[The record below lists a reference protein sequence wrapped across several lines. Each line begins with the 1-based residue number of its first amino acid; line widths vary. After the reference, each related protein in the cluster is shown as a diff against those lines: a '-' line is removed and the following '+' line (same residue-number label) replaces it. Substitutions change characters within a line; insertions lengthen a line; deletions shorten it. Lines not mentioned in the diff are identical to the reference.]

1 MEKQKQEL
9 KKAEDAK
16 KEVEAKNKKEKELQI

>member
-1 MEKQKQEL
+1 MEQQKQEL

-16 KEVEAKNKKEKELQI
+16 KEVEAKNKKEKEL